1 MLNNNKKE
9 QTPICEGVSKGH
21 DSQLKESPMTKAGT
35 TWGKKLV
42 VFDYNAKYEI
52 NICKSIVI

>member
-1 MLNNNKKE
+1 
-9 QTPICEGVSKGH
+9 VSKGH

-42 VFDYNAKYEI
+42 VFDYNAKFEI

>member
-1 MLNNNKKE
+1 MQDESSWNISLVPKSKQLLNNNKKE

-35 TWGKKLV
+35 T
-42 VFDYNAKYEI
+42 
-52 NICKSIVI
+52 